1 MVLSWHSSG
10 PSSKVHPAP
19 QISTGSF
26 HKGGNGLVMAF
37 LWTFLKGAS
46 SSTDLNREFSQGR
59 QWSCHGI
66 PLDLPQR
73 CIQLHRSQQGVF
85 HNQCLQQT
93 CRAASP
99 HTWLCRRTRTPSCT
113 PLDPDHCILS
123 PLVCN
128 TFSLSHCKPAA

>member
-85 HNQCLQQT
+85 TREAMVLSWHSSGPSSKVHPAPQISTGSFSQPV
-93 CRAASP
+93 SP
-99 HTWLCRRTRTPSCT
+99 TNLPGCFSTY
-113 PLDPDHCILS
+113 
-123 PLVCN
+123 LVVQED
-128 TFSLSHCKPAA
+128 S